1 LCLLALFKAVRFGRP
16 IAFQMNRS
24 ETALITGA
32 SSGIGLELAKCFA
45 ADGCRL
51 VLVARNLTALE
62 KLAEELRQKNKIET
76 IILSADLS
84 RPETPKQIFD
94 KLAAQ
99 KVSVDVLVNNAGFG
113 LHGHFAKMP
122 LQRQLEIIQ
131 VNVNALTELTGLFL
145 PEMLQRRAG
154 GVLNVS
160 SVAGFVPGPNMVIYY
175 ATKAFVQSFSEALS
189 EELDGSGV
197 SVTVLCPGPTETN
210 FSAVARG
217 QKTRSVSRSKM
228 SARDVAR
235 IGYRAFRD
243 KKVISIPGLQ
253 NQGLV
258 QLIRFIPRSTVRRI
272 INRYNKIKD
281 ES

>member
-1 LCLLALFKAVRFGRP
+1 
-16 IAFQMNRS
+16 MNRQ

-45 ADGCRL
+45 ADGSRL
-51 VLVARNLTALE
+51 VLVARNQAALE
-62 KLAEELRQKNKIET
+62 KLAEELRGKNKIET
-76 IILSADLS
+76 IILPADLS

-94 KLAAQ
+94 QLAAQ
-99 KVSVDVLVNNAGFG
+99 KVSVDILVNNAGFG
-113 LHGHFAKMP
+113 LHGRFTEMP

-131 VNVNALTELTGLFL
+131 VNINALTDLTGLFL
-145 PEMLQRRAG
+145 PEMLKRRAG
-154 GVLNVS
+154 GIFNVS
-160 SVAGFVPGPNMVIYY
+160 SVAGFVPGPNMAIYY
-175 ATKAFVQSFSEALS
+175 ATKAFVQSLSEALA

-217 QKTRSVSRSKM
+217 QKVRTTSRSKM

-235 IGYRAFRD
+235 IGYNAFRA
-243 KKVISIPGLQ
+243 KKVISIPGLP
-253 NQGLV
+253 NKALV
-258 QLIRFIPRSTVRRI
+258 QLVRFLPRTSVRRI